1 MFRAVLTAGA
11 AVCLAACANGWPRCD
26 AQSRCAARMHHSPT
40 AADCTPTGSK
50 IPRSGCAISIPAAQ
64 ASGEDLDRTRQQSGR
79 ATVPRLPGGH

>member
-1 MFRAVLTAGA
+1 
-11 AVCLAACANGWPRCD
+11 
-26 AQSRCAARMHHSPT
+26 MHHSPT